1 MQLLHL
7 VRIYRRLASRRF
19 ARPSLVF
26 GIMAVA
32 ILGNAICFQ
41 VFEGPVRE
49 DPLSFGDAIWYSII
63 SITTIG
69 YGDFFP
75 TTAGARIATVVFIVV
90 IGLGAFSMIVGMTID
105 TLTEFAARRR
115 RGMANILAN
124 DHIVIVNAPTTE
136 RLAQLVTELKADTS
150 HEATD
155 IVVISDRIDELPFQD
170 SQVLF
175 VRGSV
180 LDRATY
186 LRACV
191 EQASKAIVLATS
203 YDDPGSDAVV
213 ASAVAVIDS
222 IKPDIHIVAECIN
235 PSHRPLF
242 DTVHCDSIV
251 FSMGITG
258 NLLAQEAQDPG
269 GRPVDRGD
277 HQQLEGHDAVQ
288 HRRTRRVR
296 HQLYRPGH
304 TAAGPGHQRHVCQS
318 RTQQPDLVD
327 RLPATTRR
335 PVDLRLRKATLLAR
349 TPVPGCP
356 IGH

>member
-1 MQLLHL
+1 
-7 VRIYRRLASRRF
+7 
-19 ARPSLVF
+19 
-26 GIMAVA
+26 MAVA

-90 IGLGAFSMIVGMTID
+90 IGLGAFSMIVGMSID

-136 RLAQLVTELKADTS
+136 RLAQLVTELKADPS
-150 HEATD
+150 HEVTD

-170 SQVLF
+170 SHVLF

-269 GRPVDRGD
+269 IAQLIEVITSNSRGTTLFSTD
-277 HQQLEGHDAVQ
+277 VPDGCDTSYTDLATRLLSRDINVMCVNRGHDSLTSWTDCQ
-288 HRRTRRVR
+288 P
-296 HQLYRPGH
+296 QPG
-304 TAAGPGHQRHVCQS
+304 
-318 RTQQPDLVD
+318 D
-327 RLPATTRR
+327 RLIYASGKRHSWPE
-335 PVDLRLRKATLLAR
+335 LQSLAAQ
-349 TPVPGCP
+349 
-356 IGH
+356 